1 MECSPFDPKIAS
13 GQPIPPVEHAIS
25 VSLPTWK
32 DNLNYEEDK
41 KQLVGALVR
50 GYPRFIVH
58 ERIRTL
64 GSLCVQKFG
73 GSPKESCLL
82 FPTQRIAD
90 DCREFIERR
99 SSLVGATIYA
109 RLAHLR
115 LISTVNKCAL
125 DLHIVIFPLETFPLA
140 KQFWQHAG
148 LGITTRYSN
157 LCLQMLAN
165 ETATYETPPH
175 VSTTR
180 KTGSDVIFRE
190 VNCHYDLELDSD
202 VHAKRTLRLRIAGFY
217 NTPDSEIARDSG
229 GGRTSTVSSEDV
241 FLFPTGMAAIWNA
254 HHLALSSHSRSKA
267 ICYGFL
273 YTDTLKVLQKWGPG
287 CHHLGRGLEPDMQEL
302 EDLLETLNAA
312 AELPEPPVSAL
323 FTEFP
328 SNPLLQSFNLPQL
341 RSLADKFG
349 FLVVVDDTIATAVN
363 VDILPYADIV
373 TTSLSK
379 FFSGYADV
387 MGGSLVL
394 NPQGRH
400 YEALKTALQASYV
413 DTFFSL
419 DAICMELNSRDFE
432 HRIRTINSN
441 TEHICDF
448 LREHS
453 LAGASPAGSSVIRDV
468 YYPKYITRELYDSCR
483 RQGGGHGGLFTLMF
497 TKESASHAFYDT
509 LSCCKGPSLG
519 TAFTLSCPYTILAH
533 SAELEWAA
541 EWGVEEG
548 MVRVSVGVEP
558 LATLMEWFQL
568 ALDAAESAS

>member
-1 MECSPFDPKIAS
+1 MECWPFDPKIAS

-32 DNLNYEEDK
+32 DNLNYEDDK
-41 KQLVGALVR
+41 KRLVGALVR

-64 GSLCVQKFG
+64 GSLCVQRFG

-82 FPTQRIAD
+82 FPTQQIAD

-99 SSLVGATIYA
+99 SSLAGPTIYA
-109 RLAHLR
+109 QLAHLR
-115 LISTVNKCAL
+115 LISTENKRAL

-157 LCLQMLAN
+157 LCLQMS
-165 ETATYETPPH
+165 ETATYEIPSPI
-175 VSTTR
+175 STTK
-180 KTGSDVIFRE
+180 KTRDDVSFLE
-190 VNCHYDLELDSD
+190 ANCHYDLELDSD
-202 VHAKRTLRLRIAGFY
+202 VEVKDALRLRIAGFF
-217 NTPDSEIARDSG
+217 NTPDSVSAQDSG
-229 GGRTSTVSSEDV
+229 GSPRSVSSEDV

-254 HHLALSSHSRSKA
+254 HQLALSSRSNSKT

-273 YTDTLKVLQKWGPG
+273 YTDTLKVLQKWGSG
-287 CHHLGRGLEPDMQEL
+287 CHHLGRGLEPDIQEL
-302 EDLLETLNAA
+302 DHLLETLTAA
-312 AELPEPPVSAL
+312 AELSEPPVSAL
-323 FTEFP
+323 FTEVP
-328 SNPLLQSFNLPQL
+328 SNPLLQSFNLPRL

-349 FLVVVDDTIATAVN
+349 FLIVVDDTIATAVN

-379 FFSGYADV
+379 FFGGYADV

-413 DTFFSL
+413 DTFFSP

-432 HRIRTINSN
+432 DRIRTINSS
-441 TEHICDF
+441 TEYICDF
-448 LREHS
+448 LRERS
-453 LAGASPAGSSVIRDV
+453 LAGGRPAGSSVIRDV
-468 YYPKYITRELYDSCR
+468 YYPKYITKELYDSCR
-483 RQGGGHGGLFTLMF
+483 RERGGYGGLFTLMF
-497 TKESASHAFYDT
+497 TKETASHSFYDT

-541 EWGVEEG
+541 RWGVEEG
-548 MVRVSVGVEP
+548 LVRVSVGVEP
-558 LATLMEWFQL
+558 LDTLIEWFKL
-568 ALDAAESAS
+568 ALAAAESAP

>member
-229 GGRTSTVSSEDV
+229 GGRTSTVSSED
-241 FLFPTGMAAIWNA
+241 
-254 HHLALSSHSRSKA
+254 
-267 ICYGFL
+267 
-273 YTDTLKVLQKWGPG
+273 
-287 CHHLGRGLEPDMQEL
+287 
-302 EDLLETLNAA
+302 
-312 AELPEPPVSAL
+312 
-323 FTEFP
+323 
-328 SNPLLQSFNLPQL
+328 
-341 RSLADKFG
+341 
-349 FLVVVDDTIATAVN
+349 
-363 VDILPYADIV
+363 
-373 TTSLSK
+373 
-379 FFSGYADV
+379 
-387 MGGSLVL
+387 
-394 NPQGRH
+394 
-400 YEALKTALQASYV
+400 
-413 DTFFSL
+413 
-419 DAICMELNSRDFE
+419 
-432 HRIRTINSN
+432 
-441 TEHICDF
+441 
-448 LREHS
+448 
-453 LAGASPAGSSVIRDV
+453 
-468 YYPKYITRELYDSCR
+468 
-483 RQGGGHGGLFTLMF
+483 
-497 TKESASHAFYDT
+497 
-509 LSCCKGPSLG
+509 
-519 TAFTLSCPYTILAH
+519 
-533 SAELEWAA
+533 
-541 EWGVEEG
+541 
-548 MVRVSVGVEP
+548 
-558 LATLMEWFQL
+558 
-568 ALDAAESAS
+568 